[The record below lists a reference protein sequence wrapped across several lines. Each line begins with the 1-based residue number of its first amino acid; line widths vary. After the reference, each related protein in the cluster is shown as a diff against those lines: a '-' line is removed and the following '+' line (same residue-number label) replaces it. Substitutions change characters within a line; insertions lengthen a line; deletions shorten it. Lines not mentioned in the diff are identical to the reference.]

1 MKFIQSTKP
10 GKCPSDFGGIARKIA
25 AGIAAS
31 LLACG
36 VSGAA
41 FASDIGV
48 LRIQNNSNA
57 TQSFI
62 VIDDYFRCMDFP
74 LPTKAEDGTRTTID
88 IPANGF
94 TDTQFARD
102 GSCDPEGRF
111 LIMAM
116 DRKSGQPFG
125 NAIAF
130 EASGDAN
137 LWRIWEAEGPTPHAP
152 GIKNIG
158 KDYASGKLTYVLDV
172 TLPGYAI
179 GVPEGIWVDGCGGGQ
194 GCTQTLFSSVENTVS
209 KEESSSKE
217 VMTAFS
223 ATVSGG
229 FEFAGASGGAEFT
242 SSTETT
248 VGQALTLASSGTTGN
263 SSECETE
270 MDMTEYQIAKV
281 WQWTIQAKVG
291 PNKVATKT
299 CQVTCTPTAAP
310 PTYLP
315 GAPESIN
322 ACLVKR
328 TDETEVAAVAAAT
341 AEQDAVKQRAEVQ
354 RVAAAAQAKAAQDRA
369 ASCVTFYKGPNGT
382 GEAATVCGAD
392 QSGWTGSSVEYAN
405 LGTPGNNSHHY
416 DVVSFKCAPG
426 VGYVQFMNGN
436 ATPMPR
442 HNESCKGGA
451 VVTPSP
457 WVKANAT
464 GAGIYLKPQKCCGE

>member
-1 MKFIQSTKP
+1 MEKYFQRDRISRSETH
-10 GKCPSDFGGIARKIA
+10 GTRK
-25 AGIAAS
+25 GRLTTS
-31 LLACG
+31 LLALTALALTG
-36 VSGAA
+36 LTAQ
-41 FASDIGV
+41 ASDIGV
-48 LRIQNNSNA
+48 LRIENESNA

-74 LPTKAEDGTRTTID
+74 LPTKAEDGSRTTID

-116 DRKSGQPFG
+116 DRKTGQPFG

-137 LWRIWEAEGPTPHAP
+137 LWRIWEAESPTPHAP
-152 GIKNIG
+152 GIRNIG

-172 TLPGYAI
+172 TLPGYNL
-179 GVPEGIWVDGCGGGQ
+179 GVPEGLWTDACGGGQ
-194 GCTQTLFSSVENTVS
+194 GCNQKIFSNVENTVS
-209 KEESSSKE
+209 SEESSSKE
-217 VMTAFS
+217 VMNAFS
-223 ATVSGG
+223 ATISGG
-229 FEFAGASGGAEFT
+229 FEFGGASGGTELT
-242 SSTETT
+242 MSSETT
-248 VGQALTLASSGTTGN
+248 TSQALTLANSGTTGKGT
-263 SSECETE
+263 ECETDI
-270 MDMTEYQIAKV
+270 DMKEYQVANV
-281 WQWTIQAKVG
+281 WQWTIQSIVG
-291 PNKVATKT
+291 NKKIATTT
-299 CQVTCTPTAAP
+299 CQVTCTPTKAP

-341 AEQDAVKQRAEVQ
+341 AEQVAAKQQAEAQ
-354 RVAAAAQAKAAQDRA
+354 RGAAAAQAKAAQNRA
-369 ASCVTFYKGPNGT
+369 ASCVTFYTGANGSGT
-382 GEAATVCGAD
+382 PAMVCGAD

-405 LGTPGNNSHHY
+405 LGTPGTNSHHY
-416 DVVSFKCAPG
+416 DIVSFKCAPG

-436 ATPMPR
+436 ATPMSR